1 VANVRSAVSK
11 FEEIAE
17 VESSY
22 ARPVCDIA
30 LCYCEMALLGV
41 PRSGAIVFADQNPGV
56 IPADS

>member
-1 VANVRSAVSK
+1 MPDLS
-11 FEEIAE
+11 
-17 VESSY
+17 
-22 ARPVCDIA
+22 CDIA